1 MASPARRQ
9 ADSPTGRGDKARAAS
24 RQSDRLDGLIH
35 HRMRLGVLSALAGTD
50 LMSFNEIKGLL
61 KTTDGNLSVHA
72 RRLEKA
78 GYVVCSK
85 TFEERKPLT
94 RYRLTAEGRRA
105 LQRYVDHM
113 EALIHATRASLE
125 D

>member
-1 MASPARRQ
+1 M
-9 ADSPTGRGDKARAAS
+9 
-24 RQSDRLDGLIH
+24 
-35 HRMRLGVLSALAGTD
+35 LSALAGTD
-50 LMSFNEIKGLL
+50 SMSFNELKALL
-61 KTTDGNLSVHA
+61 ETTDGNLSVHA
-72 RRLEKA
+72 RRLEEA
-78 GYVVCSK
+78 GYVACSK

-94 RYRLTAEGRRA
+94 RYCLTTEGRRA